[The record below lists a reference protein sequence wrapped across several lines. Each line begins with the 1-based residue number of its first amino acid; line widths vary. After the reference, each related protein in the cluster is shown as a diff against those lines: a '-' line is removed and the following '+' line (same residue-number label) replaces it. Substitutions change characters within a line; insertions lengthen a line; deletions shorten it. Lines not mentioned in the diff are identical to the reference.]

1 MNQVKTNTQNLLQ
14 INGSKFIAYG
24 YSIDNEIEIKNI
36 LKTLREENKKAVHV
50 CYGYLLNQKTYV
62 EKFDDDGE
70 PKNSAGK
77 KILQSLK
84 DNDCV
89 NSLIVVVRYKTKS
102 MLGLGL
108 LTRSYYNVCDELL
121 KNKNN
126 ITIYEKTEN
135 ITIDFADS
143 KSLNKIIEL
152 LKYKNYKNYEINN
165 DESNVKL
172 RVKSDD
178 LEYFQSIFSI
188 KVQ

>member
-24 YSIDNEIEIKNI
+24 YSIDSEIEVKNI

-126 ITIYEKTEN
+126 ITIYKKTEN

-178 LEYFQSIFSI
+178 LGYFQSIFSI